1 MNPRPSLSPSE
12 RLCTLTA
19 NSVGVLEGQNAE
31 NYLPGCGGHSEGSV
45 TPSPKVH
52 GKIADPFLW
61 INNTFNLAPT
71 SSLVIGEGGGMT
83 VRPAGAADAVG
94 QPLLEEVGGIM
105 PGDPPLTI
113 AGLPDLW
120 SAIE

>member
-1 MNPRPSLSPSE
+1 
-12 RLCTLTA
+12 
-19 NSVGVLEGQNAE
+19 
-31 NYLPGCGGHSEGSV
+31 
-45 TPSPKVH
+45 
-52 GKIADPFLW
+52 
-61 INNTFNLAPT
+61 
-71 SSLVIGEGGGMT
+71 MT